1 MTAPAI
7 AANQSPL
14 EAALSDVQATL
25 AELLVAANEQYAA
38 VAAHDRGRIE
48 SVTREQERLS
58 ARLARAERQRQALL
72 GGASLTETIAGLPK
86 PEAVRLESLRNSIAD
101 AVTELKSRQQIT
113 ARLLSRSIEIT
124 QQTLNFIQR
133 VVTAPSPVYGARGL
147 GTMRRSML
155 VDSRA

>member
-14 EAALSDVQATL
+14 EAALSEVRATL

-38 VAAHDRGRIE
+38 VAAQDRDRIE

-58 ARLARAERQRQALL
+58 TRLARAERQRLALL
-72 GGASLTETIAGLPK
+72 DGASLNETIAALPR
-86 PEAVRLESLRNSIAD
+86 PDGARLDSLRDSIAD
-101 AVTELKSRQQIT
+101 AVRDLKARQDAT
-113 ARLLSRSIEIT
+113 ARLLTRSIEIT

-133 VVTAPSPVYGARGL
+133 VVIAPSPVYSAQGIGMA
-147 GTMRRSML
+147 RRSML

>member
-14 EAALSDVQATL
+14 EAALSEVRATL

-38 VAAHDRGRIE
+38 VAAQDRNRIE

-58 ARLARAERQRQALL
+58 TRLARAERQRLALL
-72 GGASLTETIAGLPK
+72 DGASLNETIAALPR
-86 PEAVRLESLRNSIAD
+86 PDGARLDSLRDSIAD
-101 AVTELKSRQQIT
+101 AVRDLKARQDAT
-113 ARLLSRSIEIT
+113 ARLLTRSIEIT

-133 VVTAPSPVYGARGL
+133 VVIAPSPVYSAQGIGMA
-147 GTMRRSML
+147 RRSML